1 MSPKYLLSYLIL
13 RKIIVAYEIINFY
26 TKPISELIKI
36 IKNSH
41 FVGKSLSKHGYFNI

>member
-26 TKPISELIKI
+26 TNPINKLIQI
-36 IKNSH
+36 IKKQP
-41 FVGKSLSKHGYFNI
+41 FCGKIAVKTWIF